1 MDEVVKTVFQEAER
15 RQDEVTNLCS
25 ELVKF
30 PSVNPPG
37 MTSDVVEY
45 IHSYFDDVDLP
56 CEVLEREA
64 GKSNLCVRLQGEK
77 AGTIL
82 WLGHLDVVPAGDRS
96 LWHADPFGGNL
107 IGDRVYGR
115 GASDMK
121 GACASAMVAAKILSR
136 MTPDH
141 RCTVEFWF
149 TCDEET
155 GAENGVKWL
164 SETGRLRGN
173 VCLIGDSSCELP
185 RHPTIDVGCKGYL
198 HIALKASGVTAHG
211 SQPFLGDNAIDKL
224 ITAADSAKRVEEL
237 RLDVPASLEPVIRS
251 TLDDLKSAIHLR
263 PDQLAKLERIFHY
276 PTASLNM
283 ITGGVKINVV
293 PDHAEAE
300 LDVRVTPGVDL
311 DAVKN
316 RLVALVKNS
325 GVTEVE
331 VAFTRSQGGYY
342 EDPNSPAMTEFIKA
356 VEIATNAPPTLK
368 LLSGGTDAV
377 HLKANVDI
385 PCLGFGVG
393 VQGMAHV
400 SNEYTTVKNL
410 VSGTKVYAVFPH
422 LYSVDGSP

>member
-1 MDEVVKTVFQEAER
+1 MDDVITTVLQEVELHK
-15 RQDEVTNLCS
+15 DEVTTLCS
-25 ELVKF
+25 ELVKI

-37 MTSDVVEY
+37 MTRDVVDY
-45 IHSYFDDVDLP
+45 IQSYFDDVGLP
-56 CEVLEREA
+56 CEVLERED
-64 GKSNLCVRLQGEK
+64 GKSNLCIRLQGDK
-77 AGTIL
+77 NGKIL

-96 LWHADPFGGNL
+96 LWRADPFGGDL

-141 RCTVEFWF
+141 HCTVEFWF

-164 SETGRLRGN
+164 SETGRLRGD
-173 VCLIGDSSCELP
+173 VCLIGDSSSDLP
-185 RHPTIDVGCKGYL
+185 HHPTIDVGCKGYL
-198 HIALKASGVTAHG
+198 HTALRASGVTAHG
-211 SQPFLGDNAIDKL
+211 SQPYLGENAIDKL

-237 RLDVPASLEPVIRS
+237 RLDVPAPLEPVIRS
-251 TLDDLKSAIHLR
+251 TLDDLKSAQHLR
-263 PDQLAKLERIFHY
+263 LDQLEKLERIFHY

-283 ITGGVKINVV
+283 IAGGVKINVV
-293 PDHAEAE
+293 PDRAEAE

-325 GVTEVE
+325 GVE

-356 VEIATNAPPTLK
+356 VEIATKTPPTLK
-368 LLSGGTDAV
+368 LLTGGTDAV
-377 HLKANVDI
+377 HVKANVDI
-385 PCLGFGVG
+385 SCLGFGVG

-400 SNEYTTVKNL
+400 SNEYTTVENL
-410 VSGTKVYAVFPH
+410 VSGTKVYAVFP
-422 LYSVDGSP
+422 LMYSADGSP